1 MGNISVNVKRI
12 GSTIE
17 EWEMN
22 CVDDLIVLCQLQKNE
37 CDVCEII
44 TIMDRSVKYKN
55 SVYGIESRI
64 VSVVMRTWEK

>member
-1 MGNISVNVKRI
+1 LGNISVNVKRI

-55 SVYGIESRI
+55 SV
-64 VSVVMRTWEK
+64 